1 MMISMKKTLLTIAGL
16 LLVSGGLVFAQAVA
30 GIPITK
36 APNADPTLPMYSNGQ
51 GGSII
56 TYDGQKKLEGL
67 VINRPSITNVINS
80 NLYTNGT
87 RNSAFLDLGGELTVE
102 RDYALHLKTYNCGT
116 SIDKGGV
123 PSSNKCYT
131 NFKALKTEPI
141 RIGYPEFISMSQ
153 VNVATT
159 GGVLVLGKLING
171 DLVNPGSTVTPTA
184 GTKLDVVGTGLAL
197 QGDPAPAYMNQGSSA
212 GIIYPGASCANPN
225 SPNCK
230 KYACIE
236 NEPGT
241 DVTKQQGNIVTCTT
255 ATAVATVSPARPVC
269 SDGIDNDGDGTVD
282 GADPQCFC
290 SNGQYR
296 QLWTSESSA
305 PNTSGGL
312 FWAGCSNININNL
325 GPATGTA
332 GNALTPTGGSGSS
345 AVGLPSGGFTGSSS
359 LAN

>member
-36 APNADPTLPMYSNGQ
+36 APNADPTLPMYTLPD
-51 GGSII
+51 GSSMIK
-56 TYDGQKKLEGL
+56 YDGQIISDGLSVNKTSAPTANYLLDVVSGLE
-67 VINRPSITNVINS
+67 II
-80 NLYTNGT
+80 
-87 RNSAFLDLGGELTVE
+87 
-102 RDYALHLKTYNCGT
+102 RDYPKERTFNCFAPDYIG
-116 SIDKGGV
+116 SNG
-123 PSSNKCYT
+123 SNKCYGRY
-131 NFKALKTEPI
+131 KLLKTGAV
-141 RIGYPEFISMSQ
+141 RDKYPEFISLSA
-153 VNVATT
+153 VNSSTT
-159 GGVLVLGKLING
+159 GGVVVLGKTTNSAVTDSSQTFPLTPGAKLDING
-171 DLVNPGSTVTPTA
+171 TN
-184 GTKLDVVGTGLAL
+184 LAL
-197 QGDPAPAYMNQGSSA
+197 QGDPAAAYMNQGSSA
-212 GIIYPGASCANPN
+212 GVIYPGASCANPN

-269 SDGIDNDGDGTVD
+269 SDGIDNDNDGTID

-305 PNTSGGL
+305 PNTSNSL